1 MAKELDV
8 RIVRDTVIYRLED
21 ELRALIESL
30 LPKERVLTR
39 EVRERGALYIYCLV
53 IVIAERI

>member
-39 EVRERGALYIYCLV
+39 EV
-53 IVIAERI
+53 